1 MPHRLILVTALPL
14 ETIPVQLTIMYELRA
29 STVYA
34 VSLPGWTL
42 LQTRILPAAFIFI
55 IQMISWPSYKHGNWV
70 LYVDAQDRLSLGLR
84 HRPQLAGV
92 VKKNLRY

>member
-1 MPHRLILVTALPL
+1 MRF
-14 ETIPVQLTIMYELRA
+14 
-29 STVYA
+29 
-34 VSLPGWTL
+34 SLPGWTL

-55 IQMISWPSYKHGNWV
+55 IQMISWPSYKHGKWV

-92 VKKNLRY
+92 VRKFTVLNLGGLFHCESCSKSGR